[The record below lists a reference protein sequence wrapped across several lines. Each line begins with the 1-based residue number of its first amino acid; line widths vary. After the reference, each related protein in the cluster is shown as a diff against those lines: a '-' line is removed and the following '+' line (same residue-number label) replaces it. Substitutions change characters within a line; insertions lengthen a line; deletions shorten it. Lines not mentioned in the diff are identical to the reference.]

1 MLSIWN
7 IKFPSSLL
15 WSDLCQ
21 GVKRFFLSLNLK
33 SHLLSDS
40 IWKEPDLTVHGMWP
54 LCYSWIGY
62 LQANG
67 PPRALLS
74 KSVDHGFT
82 CAHRIVADNSNLEV
96 ITALFRY
103 CQIFALLLA
112 EICSPM
118 LISACPPTT
127 SWAVGCQERKP
138 LLRCAALLTDKWQ
151 WCFTL
156 PAYWYDPSSF
166 PR

>member
-1 MLSIWN
+1 MKWLLSRG
-7 IKFPSSLL
+7 KL
-15 WSDLCQ
+15 
-21 GVKRFFLSLNLK
+21 KKFFLGLN
-33 SHLLSDS
+33 HICLLSDS

-82 CAHRIVADNSNLEV
+82 CAHRKIADNSNLEV

-103 CQIFALLLA
+103 CQIFIWLLA
-112 EICSPM
+112 EICTLM
-118 LISACPPTT
+118 LISACLPTT
-127 SWAVGCQERKP
+127 SWTVDCQGRKP
-138 LLRCAALLTDKWQ
+138 PLRCTAPLTGNWPWCIKPCACWYAL
-151 WCFTL
+151 
-156 PAYWYDPSSF
+156 SSS

>member
-1 MLSIWN
+1 MKWPLSRGKTN
-7 IKFPSSLL
+7 
-15 WSDLCQ
+15 
-21 GVKRFFLSLNLK
+21 FFLSLNLK

-40 IWKEPDLTVHGMWP
+40 IWKEPNLTVHGMWP

-74 KSVDHGFT
+74 ISVDHGFT
-82 CAHRIVADNSNLEV
+82 CAHRRNADNSNLKV

-103 CQIFALLLA
+103 CQIFTLFLA
-112 EICSPM
+112 EICSPL
-118 LISACPPTT
+118 LISAWLPTT

-138 LLRCAALLTDKWQ
+138 LLRCAALLAGKWL
-151 WCFTL
+151 WCSML
-156 PAYWYDPSSF
+156 SAYWYDPSSF